1 MRRIIAILAG
11 MSLCAGLSAQTH
23 YVDSD
28 NKDMLRPFTVTGAE
42 RTEIVLPQVNGYNV
56 YKADL
61 HIHTFYSD
69 GQVSPQFRVSEA
81 WRDGLDV
88 IAITDHIEYRV
99 HDAYMAEYLDV
110 KRHEDDKKVDFNVS
124 MRIAQKDAP
133 SYGITVIPGTEITRD
148 AVTVGHYNVLFS
160 TDNNLIYD
168 DDPLV
173 AIRNAKAQGALVM
186 HNHPGWRHTDM
197 VPSAFE
203 QKVYAEGLIDG
214 IEIMNTDEFYPQAI
228 DRALQHGFFMSSNT
242 DVHGATADEY
252 LARGYYRNMTFILAE
267 ENTLEALREALEQR
281 RTLAYSYG
289 MIAGEEGL
297 LKDFFNASV
306 TCRVL
311 QADEDGTKR
320 VALTNNTSLSYY
332 LRFGDDNPILL
343 APFATLRFTT
353 DKDGNLEF
361 VVENMWMSGNGHP
374 QMKIST
380 VAGKGRWIFL
390 EFDKA

>member
-11 MSLCAGLSAQTH
+11 MSFCAGLSAQTH

-133 SYGITVIPGTEITRD
+133 AYGITVIPGTEITRD

-343 APFATLRFTT
+343 APFTTLRFTT

>member
-133 SYGITVIPGTEITRD
+133 AYGITVIPGTEITRD

-343 APFATLRFTT
+343 APFTTLRFTT

>member
-133 SYGITVIPGTEITRD
+133 AYGITVIPGTEITRD

-242 DVHGATADEY
+242 DVHGATSDEY

-353 DKDGNLEF
+353 DKDGNLLL
-361 VVENMWMSGNGHP
+361 
-374 QMKIST
+374 IT
-380 VAGKGRWIFL
+380 ARL
-390 EFDKA
+390 

>member
-133 SYGITVIPGTEITRD
+133 AYGITVIPGTEITRD

-343 APFATLRFTT
+343 APFTTLRFTT
-353 DKDGNLEF
+353 SKDGNLEF

>member
-133 SYGITVIPGTEITRD
+133 AYGITVIPGTEITRD

-343 APFATLRFTT
+343 APFTTLRFTT

-374 QMKIST
+374 QMKI
-380 VAGKGRWIFL
+380 
-390 EFDKA
+390 